1 MTSPALDPLRLNVA
15 HFAADAQ
22 QAEGDWAIA
31 ELSRLADSECPV
43 DAGSP
48 LKPQIGGAK
57 PQAGGA
63 RPPTRAESDLTRR
76 VRWRAVG
83 STRTVG
89 GEGQV
94 WMHLLA
100 EADVVLQCQRCLQ
113 PLNEPVRVDRQFRF
127 VADED
132 TAAALDD
139 EMDDEVLALPKTLNL
154 RDLVEDEMLLA
165 LPLVPR
171 HAVCPQAM
179 PMQFGDVD
187 EVEEKAN
194 PFASL
199 ALLRK
204 DKDGDGGPDIV

>member
-1 MTSPALDPLRLNVA
+1 MTSPAIDPLRLNVA
-15 HFAADAQ
+15 HFAADALE
-22 QAEGDWAIA
+22 ADGDWAIA
-31 ELSRLADSECPV
+31 ELPRLADSECPA

-48 LKPQIGGAK
+48 LKRKADAPQ
-57 PQAGGA
+57 
-63 RPPTRAESDLTRR
+63 PPPRSASDLTRR
-76 VRWRAVG
+76 VRWRATG
-83 STRTVG
+83 SHRPVG
-89 GEGQV
+89 GEDQV
-94 WMHLLA
+94 WLHLHA
-100 EADVVLQCQRCLQ
+100 DADVVLQCQRCLR
-113 PLNEPVRVDRQFRF
+113 PLDEAVHVDRHFRF

-132 TAAALDD
+132 TAASLDD
-139 EMDDEVLALPKTLNL
+139 EMEDEVLVLAKSLNL

-171 HAVCPQAM
+171 HDVCPEVI

-187 EVEEKAN
+187 VVEEKAN

>member
-1 MTSPALDPLRLNVA
+1 MTSPAIDPLRLNVA
-15 HFAADAQ
+15 HFAADALE
-22 QAEGDWAIA
+22 AEGDWAIA
-31 ELSRLADSECPV
+31 ELPRLADSECPI

-48 LKPQIGGAK
+48 LKARADAPKAPPRSGA
-57 PQAGGA
+57 
-63 RPPTRAESDLTRR
+63 DLTRR
-76 VRWRAVG
+76 VRWRATG
-83 STRTVG
+83 SHRPVG
-89 GEGQV
+89 GENQV
-94 WMHLLA
+94 WLHLVA
-100 EADVVLQCQRCLQ
+100 DADVILQCQRCLQ
-113 PLNEPVRVDRQFRF
+113 PLDEAVRVDRHFRF

-139 EMDDEVLALPKTLNL
+139 EIEDEVLALPKSLNL

-171 HAVCPQAM
+171 HDVCPETI
-179 PMQFGDVD
+179 PMQFGDVE

>member
-1 MTSPALDPLRLNVA
+1 MTSPALDPLRLHVA
-15 HFAADAQ
+15 NFAADAL

-31 ELSRLADSECPV
+31 ELPRLADSECPI
-43 DAGSP
+43 DDRSP
-48 LKPQIGGAK
+48 LKAPSVVRHG
-57 PQAGGA
+57 
-63 RPPTRAESDLTRR
+63 PTRAEADLTRR

-83 STRTVG
+83 STRPVG
-89 GEGQV
+89 GEHQI
-94 WMHLLA
+94 WLHLQA
-100 EADVVLQCQRCLQ
+100 DADVILQCQRCLR
-113 PLNEPVRVDRQFRF
+113 PLDEAVHVDRHFRF
-127 VADED
+127 VADEE

-139 EMDDEVLALPKTLNL
+139 EIEDEVLALPKTLNL

-171 HAVCPQAM
+171 HDVCPEAI
-179 PMQFGDVD
+179 PMQFGDVE

>member
-1 MTSPALDPLRLNVA
+1 MTSPAPDPLRLNVA
-15 HFAADAQ
+15 NFAADAQ
-22 QAEGDWAIA
+22 ELAGEWAIA
-31 ELSRLADSECPV
+31 ELPRLADSECPL

-48 LKPQIGGAK
+48 LKANADAPRLPSRSA
-57 PQAGGA
+57 
-63 RPPTRAESDLTRR
+63 SDLTRR
-76 VRWRAVG
+76 VRWRAAG
-83 STRTVG
+83 SHRPVG
-89 GEGQV
+89 GENQI
-94 WMHLLA
+94 WLHLLA
-100 EADVVLQCQRCLQ
+100 DADVVLQCQRCLQ
-113 PLNEPVRVDRQFRF
+113 PLDEAVHVDRHFRF

-139 EMDDEVLALPKTLNL
+139 EIEDEVLVLPKSLNL

-171 HAVCPQAM
+171 HDVCPEVV
-179 PMQFGDVD
+179 PMQFGDV
-187 EVEEKAN
+187 EIVEEKSN

>member
-1 MTSPALDPLRLNVA
+1 MTSASIDPLRLNVA

-22 QAEGDWAIA
+22 EAAGDWAIA
-31 ELSRLADSECPV
+31 ELPRLADSECPV

-48 LKPQIGGAK
+48 LKP
-57 PQAGGA
+57 
-63 RPPTRAESDLTRR
+63 RPGDAAPLTRAQGDLTRR

-83 STRTVG
+83 STRRVG
-89 GEGQV
+89 GEDQP
-94 WMHLLA
+94 WLQLLA

-113 PLNEPVRVDRQFRF
+113 PLNEAVRVDRHFRF
-127 VADED
+127 VADEA

-139 EMDDEVLALPKTLNL
+139 EMEDEVLELPKSLNL

-171 HAVCPQAM
+171 HAVCPQAVTL
-179 PMQFGDVD
+179 QFGDVE

-199 ALLRK
+199 AILRK
-204 DKDGDGGPDIV
+204 DKGGDGGPDIV

>member
-1 MTSPALDPLRLNVA
+1 MIFMTSPALDPLRLNVA

-31 ELSRLADSECPV
+31 ELPRLADSECPV

-48 LKPQIGGAK
+48 IKPRAGGAK
-57 PQAGGA
+57 PL
-63 RPPTRAESDLTRR
+63 TRAESDLTRR

-83 STRTVG
+83 STRHVG
-89 GEGQV
+89 GEDQV
-94 WMHLLA
+94 WLQLLA
-100 EADVVLQCQRCLQ
+100 EADIVLQCQRCLQ
-113 PLNEPVRVDRQFRF
+113 PLNEPVRVDRHFRF
-127 VADED
+127 VADEE

-139 EMDDEVLALPKTLNL
+139 ETEDEMLALPKSLNL

-171 HAVCPQAM
+171 HVVCPETV
-179 PMQFGDVD
+179 PMQFGDIE

-204 DKDGDGGPDIV
+204 DKDGDGGPDIA

>member
-1 MTSPALDPLRLNVA
+1 MTSPALDPLRLHVA
-15 HFAADAQ
+15 NFAADAQ
-22 QAEGDWAIA
+22 EAEGDWAIA
-31 ELSRLADSECPV
+31 ELPRLADSECPI

-48 LKPQIGGAK
+48 IKAK
-57 PQAGGA
+57 ADAPKL
-63 RPPTRAESDLTRR
+63 PPRSASDLTRR

-83 STRTVG
+83 STRPVG
-89 GEGQV
+89 GEEQI
-94 WMHLLA
+94 WLHLQA
-100 EADVVLQCQRCLQ
+100 EADVILQCQRCLL
-113 PLNEPVRVDRQFRF
+113 PLDDAVHVDRHFRF

-139 EMDDEVLALPKTLNL
+139 ETEDEVLALPRTLNL

-171 HAVCPQAM
+171 HDVCPEAI
-179 PMQFGDVD
+179 PMQFGDVE

>member
-1 MTSPALDPLRLNVA
+1 MTSPAFDPLRLNVA
-15 HFAADAQ
+15 AFAADALE
-22 QAEGDWAIA
+22 AGGDWAIA
-31 ELSRLADSECPV
+31 ELPRLADSECPL

-48 LKPQIGGAK
+48 LKARADAPK
-57 PQAGGA
+57 PPA
-63 RPPTRAESDLTRR
+63 RSASDLARR
-76 VRWRAVG
+76 VRWRATG
-83 STRTVG
+83 SHRPVG
-89 GEGQV
+89 GENQV
-94 WMHLLA
+94 WLHLLA
-100 EADVVLQCQRCLQ
+100 DADVVLQCQRCLL
-113 PLNEPVRVDRQFRF
+113 PLDEAVRVDRHFRF

-139 EMDDEVLALPKTLNL
+139 EMEDEVLALPRSLNL

-171 HAVCPQAM
+171 HDVCPEAV
-179 PMQFGDVD
+179 PLQFGDVE

-204 DKDGDGGPDIV
+204 DKDGDGGPDIA

>member
-1 MTSPALDPLRLNVA
+1 MTSPAFDPLRLHVA
-15 HFAADAQ
+15 NFAADAQ

-31 ELSRLADSECPV
+31 ELARLADSECPI

-48 LKPQIGGAK
+48 LKSKADAPKA
-57 PQAGGA
+57 
-63 RPPTRAESDLTRR
+63 PTRAAADLTRR

-83 STRTVG
+83 STRPVG
-89 GEGQV
+89 GEQQI
-94 WMHLLA
+94 WLHLLA
-100 EADVVLQCQRCLQ
+100 DADVVLQCQRCLR
-113 PLNEPVRVDRQFRF
+113 PLDEAVHVDRHFRF

-139 EMDDEVLALPKTLNL
+139 EIEDEVLALPKTLNL

-171 HAVCPQAM
+171 HDVCPETI
-179 PMQFGDVD
+179 PMQFGDVE
-187 EVEEKAN
+187 EVEEKAH

-204 DKDGDGGPDIV
+204 DKEGDGGPDLT

>member
-1 MTSPALDPLRLNVA
+1 M
-15 HFAADAQ
+15 
-22 QAEGDWAIA
+22 
-31 ELSRLADSECPV
+31 
-43 DAGSP
+43 
-48 LKPQIGGAK
+48 
-57 PQAGGA
+57 
-63 RPPTRAESDLTRR
+63 
-76 VRWRAVG
+76 
-83 STRTVG
+83 G
-89 GEGQV
+89 GENQV
-94 WMHLLA
+94 WLHLLA
-100 EADVVLQCQRCLQ
+100 DADVILQCQRCLL
-113 PLNEPVRVDRQFRF
+113 PLDEAVHVDRHFRF

-139 EMDDEVLALPKTLNL
+139 EMEDEVLALPKSLNL

-171 HAVCPQAM
+171 HDVCPEAI
-179 PMQFGDVD
+179 PMQFGDVE

>member
-1 MTSPALDPLRLNVA
+1 MTSPAIDPLRLNVA
-15 HFAADAQ
+15 HFAADAGE
-22 QAEGDWAIA
+22 ADGDWAIA
-31 ELSRLADSECPV
+31 ELPRLADSECPL

-48 LKPQIGGAK
+48 LKAK
-57 PQAGGA
+57 ADA
-63 RPPTRAESDLTRR
+63 HRPPSRSAGDLARR
-76 VRWRAVG
+76 VRWHATG
-83 STRTVG
+83 SLRPVG
-89 GEGQV
+89 GEEQV
-94 WMHLLA
+94 WLHLGA
-100 EADVVLQCQRCLQ
+100 DADVVLQCQRCLL
-113 PLNEPVRVDRQFRF
+113 PLDEHVHVDRHFRF

-139 EMDDEVLALPKTLNL
+139 EIEDEVLVLPKSLNL

-171 HAVCPQAM
+171 HDVCPEVV
-179 PMQFGDVD
+179 PMQFGDV
-187 EVEEKAN
+187 EIVEEKSN

>member
-1 MTSPALDPLRLNVA
+1 MTSPALDPLRLHVA

-22 QAEGDWAIA
+22 EAEGDWAIA
-31 ELSRLADSECPV
+31 ELPRLADSECPP

-48 LKPQIGGAK
+48 LKPRAADA
-57 PQAGGA
+57 P
-63 RPPTRAESDLTRR
+63 RLPSRAERDPTRR

-83 STRTVG
+83 SQRAVG
-89 GEGQV
+89 GESQI
-94 WMHLLA
+94 WLHLLA
-100 EADVVLQCQRCLQ
+100 DADVILQCQRCLL
-113 PLNEPVRVDRQFRF
+113 PLDEAVHVDRRFRF
-127 VADED
+127 VADEE

-139 EMDDEVLALPKTLNL
+139 ETEDDVLVLPRTLDL

-171 HAVCPQAM
+171 HDVCPEAV
-179 PMQFGDVD
+179 PMQFGDVE
-187 EVEEKAN
+187 EVEEKGN

-204 DKDGDGGPDIV
+204 DKDGDGGPDIA

>member
-1 MTSPALDPLRLNVA
+1 MTSPAIDPLRLPVA

-22 QAEGDWAIA
+22 EIEGDWAIA
-31 ELSRLADSECPV
+31 ELPRLADSECPL

-48 LKPQIGGAK
+48 LKAKAAAGAAA
-57 PQAGGA
+57 PS
-63 RPPTRAESDLTRR
+63 RASTDLTRR

-83 STRTVG
+83 SLRPVG
-89 GEGQV
+89 GEQQV
-94 WMHLLA
+94 WMHLVA
-100 EADVVLQCQRCLQ
+100 DADVVLQCQRCLL
-113 PLNEPVRVDRQFRF
+113 PLDEAVHVDRHFRF
-127 VADED
+127 VDDED

-139 EMDDEVLALPKTLNL
+139 ELEDEVLALPKWLNL

-171 HAVCPQAM
+171 HDVCPETI
-179 PMQFGDVD
+179 PMQFGDV
-187 EVEEKAN
+187 EIVEADTAH

-204 DKDGDGGPDIV
+204 DKDGDGGPDIT